1 MSIREIKT
9 HRSHKHRQLQIILTV
24 VSITDNKNL
33 DGKQVHVDVLRID
46 FIIAPPFHWN
56 AKNQKIC

>member
-24 VSITDNKNL
+24 VSITENKNQIL
-33 DGKQVHVDVLRID
+33 LSIISIPV
-46 FIIAPPFHWN
+46 FILVVY
-56 AKNQKIC
+56 KKI

>member
-24 VSITDNKNL
+24 VSITENKNQIL
-33 DGKQVHVDVLRID
+33 LSIISIPA
-46 FIIAPPFHWN
+46 FILVVRRKSSRYFPISEVP
-56 AKNQKIC
+56 